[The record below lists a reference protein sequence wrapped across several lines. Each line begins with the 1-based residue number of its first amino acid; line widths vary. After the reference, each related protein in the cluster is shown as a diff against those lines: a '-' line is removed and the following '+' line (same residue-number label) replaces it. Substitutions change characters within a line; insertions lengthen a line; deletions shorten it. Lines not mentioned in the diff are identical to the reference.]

1 MTPPDDDLDFGQT
14 IRGFVE
20 GQKVFDRYVLKGIL
34 GRGGMG
40 IVWLAW
46 DEKLERDI
54 ALKFMPDL
62 VRLDAAAVDEL
73 KRETRKSLSLTH

>member
-1 MTPPDDDLDFGQT
+1 MNPSDDLDFGRT

-40 IVWLAW
+40 IVWLVW

-73 KRETRKSLSLTH
+73 KREMRKSLSLTH